1 MLFASSV
8 AVTHRTLGT
17 LDLVI
22 IGIYFAIVFGIG
34 FYFSKKERTS
44 EDYFLA
50 SRNIGWFAI
59 GASLF
64 VSNIS
69 TEHFIG
75 LAGSGATSGLAVGH
89 FEWLAC
95 LMLLLL
101 GWVFVPFYLRSNV
114 FTMPEFPGTPLQS
127 QLRHLPCNDFRD
139 CLYLYENL
147 RASVCRGDCS
157 GACGGLE
164 PLDRRGHSGCG
175 TGIYTIAGD
184 WPR

>member
-75 LAGSGATSGLAVGH
+75 LAGSGATSGLAVCH
-89 FEWLAC
+89 FEWVAG
-95 LMLLLL
+95 LMRLLP
-101 GWVFVPFYLRSNV
+101 GWGFVPFYLRSNG
-114 FTMPEFPGTPLQS
+114 FTLPEVLGPRLNLHFPP
-127 QLRHLPCNDFRD
+127 HLAR
-139 CLYLYENL
+139 
-147 RASVCRGDCS
+147 
-157 GACGGLE
+157 
-164 PLDRRGHSGCG
+164 
-175 TGIYTIAGD
+175 
-184 WPR
+184 